1 MIYADTDFI
10 LALAKKDDWLK
21 QKAKKI
27 HKLYKGDIVI
37 STTTLTELML
47 IAEKLDYDPTQLIAF
62 ALEIAT
68 LAEGDS
74 QDYFLACEYKKRFNL
89 NVFDALHV
97 VKSKGRIISSDKKFS
112 KIPFLEVIKI

>member
-21 QKAKKI
+21 KRAEKI
-27 HKLYKGDIVI
+27 YKLYEGDLVI

-47 IAEKLDYDPTQLIAF
+47 LAEKLDYDPTQLIAF

-68 LAEGDS
+68 LIEGDS
-74 QDYFLACEYKKRFNL
+74 QDYFLACEYKKKFNL
-89 NVFDALHV
+89 NVFDALHI
-97 VKSKGRIISSDKKFS
+97 VKSRGKIISSDKKFT
-112 KIPFLEVIKI
+112 KIPFLEVIRI

>member
-21 QKAKKI
+21 QKAEKVQ
-27 HKLYKGDIVI
+27 KLYEGEIVI

-62 ALEIAT
+62 ALKIAT
-68 LAEGDS
+68 LTDGDS
-74 QDYFLACEYKKRFNL
+74 QDYFLACEYQKKFNL

-97 VKSKGRIISSDKKFS
+97 VKSRGKIISSDKKFG
-112 KIPFLEVIKI
+112 KIPFLEIIGI